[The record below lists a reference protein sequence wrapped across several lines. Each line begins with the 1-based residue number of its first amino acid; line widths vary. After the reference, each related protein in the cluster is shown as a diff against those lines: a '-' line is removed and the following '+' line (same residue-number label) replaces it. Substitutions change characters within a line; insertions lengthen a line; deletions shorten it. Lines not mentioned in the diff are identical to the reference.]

1 MHMIIKPPFRF
12 FPLFSDE
19 ATALN
24 MTETSNETHAMKLPV
39 HSFCA
44 DVDATGG
51 LEMYTVCSAA
61 ELLWLI
67 TVSILQ

>member
-1 MHMIIKPPFRF
+1 
-12 FPLFSDE
+12 
-19 ATALN
+19 